1 METQKYKKACTKEL
15 SKQQELRNFKP
26 VAFCQQQQQLDGQAG
41 LGKVSNN
48 AVTHVHEE
56 TNGLGEEMRKKSRRA
71 KANCEY
77 CLKSTANA
85 S

>member
-1 METQKYKKACTKEL
+1 METQEYKKAFSPIRKEL

-48 AVTHVHEE
+48 AVTHVREE
-56 TNGLGEEMRKKSRRA
+56 TNGLGEAMRKKSRRA
-71 KANCEY
+71 KANSEY
-77 CLKSTANA
+77 WL
-85 S
+85 